1 MLKKECR
8 DILIQSFF
16 FAVAMIAL
24 PAIIFLTR
32 IIPKQPYVAI
42 FMPAFQSGMLF
53 WALFMGVSLFSSE
66 RGQKGMEY
74 LLSLPYSRLRLLAI
88 KVLPRFLSILFFYF
102 VFLILYYHGGMDFA
116 ALALFSF
123 SFLYFVLFFISL
135 CLSPL
140 SDNFLVLSLVSLF
153 AFVIFN
159 EVFFLITWLLMRMA
173 GITYYSW
180 STISSTF
187 LSLQWEAESELSFP
201 VLILAAFFLLF
212 PLGLAMFFSFKRFDV
227 RPSKIYG
234 RRYFKFLA
242 PSLALGVLCASLT
255 VWLGIDRGS
264 RYFYLTRDQKLIES
278 NYISTKIYDHDSVS
292 KLLVHFYP
300 YPDWDAPP
308 YLYFFYWG
316 EGLVRLNTD
325 TGATEMIY
333 QQPKFK
339 FGQYRTFWSR
349 FRYKKTI
356 ALFEPG
362 RARGEIQLVLID
374 TDTKNVTR
382 IPFTHDFFVDSGA
395 PKILDSAIQEGKRF
409 WLVFC
414 QWSAKHPLRLWEDGH
429 VENVE
434 YRDKILGKSTA
445 EYMNGTL
452 FLTNSDGLTI
462 LKEQDNSFVIVK
474 KFPKEDRPS
483 YWMWTWSRYPENEDS
498 VRIKEYYGRR
508 KDRLVRFD
516 LETFDLEDIG
526 EWKKIEDGY
535 YIGIHSF
542 RPNEFY
548 YTEHDSNGRTI
559 KIFKLE
565 GSRKTLLKTFENFDG
580 QQKNNGY
587 EIFKSGIVIQKGN
600 EVQVYSLPDLK
611 EIQYKGLPK

>member
-1 MLKKECR
+1 M
-8 DILIQSFF
+8 
-16 FAVAMIAL
+16 VAL

-102 VFLILYYHGGMDFA
+102 VFLILYYHGGRDFV
-116 ALALFSF
+116 ALALFSL
-123 SFLYFVLFFISL
+123 SFLYFVLFFIALSL
-135 CLSPL
+135 SAL

-180 STISSTF
+180 SEISTTF

-201 VLILAAFFLLF
+201 VLILAALFLLF

-242 PSLALGVLCASLT
+242 PSLALGILCATLT

-264 RYFYLTRDQKLIES
+264 RYFYLTQDQKLIES

-300 YPDWDAPP
+300 YPAWDAPP
-308 YLYFFYWG
+308 YLYFFNWG
-316 EGLVRLNTD
+316 ESLVKLNTD
-325 TGATEMIY
+325 TGATETIY

-339 FGQYRTFWSR
+339 LRQYRLFWSR
-349 FRYKKTI
+349 FRYEKTI

-374 TDTKNVTR
+374 TGTENVTR

-409 WLVFC
+409 WLVFY

-434 YRDKILGKSTA
+434 YRDKILDKSTA

-452 FLTNSDGLTI
+452 FLTNSGGLTI
-462 LKEQDNSFVIVK
+462 LKERDNSFVIVK
-474 KFPKEDRPS
+474 KFPKEDRPW
-483 YWMWTWSRYPENEDS
+483 YWMGDRLPGNPENS
-498 VRIKEYYGRR
+498 RIKEFYGRR
-508 KDRLVRFD
+508 NDRLVRFD
-516 LETFDLEDIG
+516 LETLDLEDIG
-526 EWKKIEDGY
+526 EWKKIARGVS
-535 YIGIHSF
+535 IGIHSF
-542 RPNEFY
+542 DPHEFY
-548 YTEHDSNGRTI
+548 YTEEDWNGRTI
-559 KIFKLE
+559 KIFRLE
-565 GSRKTLLKTFENFDG
+565 GRKKILLKTFENFDG
-580 QQKNNGY
+580 RQRKNGF
-587 EIFKSGIVIQKGN
+587 EIFKSGVVIQKGKK
-600 EVQVYSLPDLK
+600 VQVYSLPDLK

>member
-24 PAIIFLTR
+24 PAVIFLAG
-32 IIPKQPYVAI
+32 IIPKQPYLAI
-42 FMPAFQSGMLF
+42 FMPTFQSGLLF

-74 LLSLPYSRLRLLAI
+74 LLSLPYSRLRLLSI
-88 KVLPRFLSILFFYF
+88 KVLPRLLSILFFYL
-102 VFLILYYHGGMDFA
+102 VLLALYYQGGRDFV

-123 SFLYFVLFFISL
+123 SFLYFVLLFISL
-135 CLSPL
+135 CLAPL

-153 AFVIFN
+153 ALVIFN
-159 EVFFLITWLLMRMA
+159 EVFFLIAWLLMRMA

-180 STISSTF
+180 SEISGTF
-187 LSLQWEAESELSFP
+187 LTLEWAAETWLSFL
-201 VLILAAFFLLF
+201 VLILAAIFILL
-212 PLGLAMFFSFKRFDV
+212 PLGLAMLFSFKKFDV
-227 RPSKIYG
+227 RPSKIYN

-242 PSLALGVLCASLT
+242 PSLALGILCATLT

-264 RYFYLTRDQKLIES
+264 RYFYLTQDQKLIES

-300 YPDWDAPP
+300 YPAWDAPP
-308 YLYFFYWG
+308 YLYFFNWG
-316 EGLVRLNTD
+316 EGLAKLNTD

-333 QQPKFK
+333 RQPKFNLR
-339 FGQYRTFWSR
+339 QYRLFWSR
-349 FRYKKTI
+349 FRYEKTI

-374 TDTKNVTR
+374 TGTKTVTR

-395 PKILDSAIQEGKRF
+395 PKILDSAVQAGKRF
-409 WLVFC
+409 WLVFY

-434 YRDKILGKSTA
+434 YRDKILDKSRA

-452 FLTNSDGLTI
+452 FLTDSDGLTI
-462 LKEQDNSFVIVK
+462 LKEQGGSFVIVK
-474 KFPKEDRPS
+474 KFSKEDGPG
-483 YWMWTWSRYPENEDS
+483 YWMWNRFLGYGDS
-498 VRIKEYYGRR
+498 AQIKESYGKR

-516 LETFDLEDIG
+516 LETLDLEDIG

-535 YIGIHSF
+535 YISLHFFS
-542 RPNEFY
+542 PNAFY
-548 YTEHDSNGRTI
+548 YIEENSRERTI

-565 GSRKTLLKTFENFDG
+565 GRQKTLLKTFENFDG
-580 QQKNNGY
+580 QQRKNGFQ
-587 EIFKSGIVIQKGN
+587 IFRSGTVIQKGKD
-600 EVQVYSLPDLK
+600 VHVYSLPDFQ
-611 EIQYKGLPK
+611 EIKYKKLG